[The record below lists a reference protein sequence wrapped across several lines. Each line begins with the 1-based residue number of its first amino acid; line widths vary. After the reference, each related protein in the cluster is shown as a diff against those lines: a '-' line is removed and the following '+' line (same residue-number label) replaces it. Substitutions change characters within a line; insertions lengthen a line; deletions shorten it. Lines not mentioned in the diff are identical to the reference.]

1 MTRTFWVTLISL
13 QNTAED
19 FREGKFIGLRNTGGI
34 VLETQQNQQ
43 DEQKTLANNL
53 SERLLME

>member
-1 MTRTFWVTLISL
+1 MTLISL